1 MKTPERSW
9 ILHSLTSREFAK
21 DNRGRFVVHK
31 GPRPPAIEDWPK
43 GFTPYKGGWSYE
55 EITETIVDPKYKD
68 APTYVLLDSNVGR
81 VTKKSIR
88 HSRPAH

>member
-21 DNRGRFVVHK
+21 DNRGRFILFEGHPP
-31 GPRPPAIEDWPK
+31 PRIEDYPR
-43 GFTPYKGGWSYE
+43 GFNNPRKNPWSYE
-55 EITETIVDPKYKD
+55 KVVETIIDRNHKG

-81 VTKKSIR
+81 VTKIVGPKQ
-88 HSRPAH
+88 